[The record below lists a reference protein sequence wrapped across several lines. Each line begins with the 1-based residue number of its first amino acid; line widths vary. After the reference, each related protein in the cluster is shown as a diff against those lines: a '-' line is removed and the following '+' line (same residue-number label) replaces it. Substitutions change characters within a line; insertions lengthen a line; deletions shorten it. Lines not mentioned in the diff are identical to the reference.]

1 MTTLKHSRPSWLRMA
16 DNPDEIFD
24 VVDSTDKV
32 VGTARR
38 GVVHARGLL
47 HRAVHI
53 IVVRGNNDV
62 FVQKRSMGKDSYPG
76 RWDSSSSGHLD
87 SGEGYETAAVRELE
101 EELGVRVAN
110 ITEIGSLSAS
120 EETGNEFVRIY
131 KAASEGP
138 FTLHPEEIEEGKWV
152 SVLSLQDWI
161 ATRPEDFAPCFIKVW
176 STVRDHFA

>member
-1 MTTLKHSRPSWLRMA
+1 MA

-24 VVDSTDKV
+24 IVDSSDRV

-38 GVVHARGLL
+38 GDVHANGWL

-53 IVVRGNNDV
+53 MVCRANGDV

-87 SGEGYETAAVRELE
+87 SGESYNAAAVREVE
-101 EELGVRVAN
+101 EELG
-110 ITEIGSLSAS
+110 IQLGEMMEIGSLPAS

-131 KAASEGP
+131 KGTSEGP
-138 FTLHPEEIEEGKWV
+138 FRLHPEEIEEGKWV
-152 SVLSLQDWI
+152 SVPSLQEWI
-161 ATRPEDFAPCFIKVW
+161 IESPGDFAPCFVKVW
-176 STVRDHFA
+176 NTVSQKFS